1 MNQNPIYMC
10 IPGCSKISWFPVKK
24 CWCQQNSRNVSR
36 DLYIIWIFLKF
47 HYSRICVVA
56 FRDGGPKRSS
66 PIREHPRKSPSW
78 IGLISSQ
85 LYVNAR
91 ALSNWT
97 FLVSFYSGKT
107 KNTFSIFSI
116 TRATFY
122 NLAENKIL
130 LHEQC
135 FPSGKGITIL
145 YYDHWHSNILR
156 HCSCL
161 RYYKKM
167 GVWIQCPELSQ
178 LS

>member
-1 MNQNPIYMC
+1 MCHVSYTFFGSSWSFITLGYVWQLLGRGAKKPPPILE
-10 IPGCSKISWFPVKK
+10 
-24 CWCQQNSRNVSR
+24 Q
-36 DLYIIWIFLKF
+36 
-47 HYSRICVVA
+47 
-56 FRDGGPKRSS
+56 
-66 PIREHPRKSPSW
+66 PRKSPSW
-78 IGLISSQ
+78 IGLTSSQ

-97 FLVSFYSGKT
+97 FLVSFYSAKT
-107 KNTFSIFSI
+107 KTTFSIFSI
-116 TRATFY
+116 IRATFY

-135 FPSGKGITIL
+135 FPSGKDITIL
-145 YYDHWHSNILR
+145 YHDHWHSNILR
-156 HCSCL
+156 HYSCL